1 MGGKTVVLGLSG
13 GVDSAVAA
21 RLLQE
26 QGYTVYGHWLDIGL
40 GGREDAQQVAE
51 TFGIQPRDPFQRV
64 KALQAI
70 FDPSVLVFSDEYY
83 DTLGLEH
90 PPRPEERDIITGR
103 DMAVTT
109 IFYTDHQED
118 VP

>member
-40 GGREDAQQVAE
+40 GGPGGRPAKW
-51 TFGIQPRDPFQRV
+51 RR
-64 KALQAI
+64 
-70 FDPSVLVFSDEYY
+70 PSASLF
-83 DTLGLEH
+83 
-90 PPRPEERDIITGR
+90 PPEISAGSWRRR
-103 DMAVTT
+103 
-109 IFYTDHQED
+109 
-118 VP
+118 